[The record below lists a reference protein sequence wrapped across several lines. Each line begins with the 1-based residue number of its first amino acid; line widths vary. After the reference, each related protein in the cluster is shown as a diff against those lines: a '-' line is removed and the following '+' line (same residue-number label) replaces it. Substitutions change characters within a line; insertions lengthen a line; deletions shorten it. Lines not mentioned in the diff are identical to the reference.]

1 MELLYKFFGVSVKF
15 YAADIII
22 YESTKKEMAVSRSSI
37 LKSNVRSRIL
47 SVSSLASLEN
57 SAIIDIRSRSAY
69 LADHIANSVNL
80 TTKDEIL
87 DFIERNPKAQYILCC
102 FSSTRAQNLAK
113 QIDNPLVK
121 FYDGNLIEAKESGVQ
136 FTSSDDRFIA
146 LLNDTRAQ
154 ILARYKKYKRAW
166 IVTFS
171 GGKDSTCVLQ
181 LMYEMIT
188 KLPKDELNPTYAI
201 LSDTLVE
208 APNVAVYFKNIV
220 KAINLDAKM
229 RGLPFEI
236 IVAHPSP
243 QNEFWV
249 NLIGKGYPSPTR
261 IFRWCT
267 ERLKINPMKSI
278 VKSIVEKHGSAI
290 MTLGVRKSE
299 SMNRR
304 RSIEKRTVSEDG
316 FSKHD
321 DYENVLIYSPITEWL
336 TEDVWSYLTTQNPPP
351 WGISHAKL
359 FSLYSQA
366 SGDECQFI
374 IDKSQSS
381 CGGSRFGC
389 WVCTLV
395 NEDKSMQGFIKSGE
409 SSLVVLNEFRN
420 FIKEARENRSMRCDF
435 KKDGSFRPGPFTSS
449 ARKEILRRL
458 LRAEAEFKACGGSEL
473 ISDEQLGMIAKI
485 WEKEFDSESSCITIS
500 KEFGRMQNIEIST
513 PILEDIDLIDTTS
526 KGGEAAK
533 RIISE
538 IVRKEG
544 IKDNEIYEIIMKN
557 IDDETAKLG
566 ESDDIL

>member
-1 MELLYKFFGVSVKF
+1 M
-15 YAADIII
+15 
-22 YESTKKEMAVSRSSI
+22 SRSSI
-37 LKSNVRSRIL
+37 LKSNVRSRIS

-374 IDKSQSS
+374 IDRSQSS

-409 SSLVVLNEFRN
+409 SSLAVLNEFRN

-500 KEFGRMQNIEIST
+500 KEFGRMQNIEILT
-513 PILEDIDLIDTTS
+513 PILEDVDLIDTTS

>member
-1 MELLYKFFGVSVKF
+1 V
-15 YAADIII
+15 DIII
-22 YESTKKEMAVSRSSI
+22 HKSTKKEAVVSRSSI
-37 LKSNVRSRIL
+37 LKSNVRSRIS

-181 LMYEMIT
+181 LMYEMII

-208 APNVAVYFKNIV
+208 APNVAIYFKNIV

-336 TEDVWSYLTTQNPPP
+336 TEDVWNYLTTQNPPP

-409 SSLVVLNEFRN
+409 SSLAVLNEFRN

-566 ESDDIL
+566 DSDDIL

>member
-1 MELLYKFFGVSVKF
+1 M
-15 YAADIII
+15 
-22 YESTKKEMAVSRSSI
+22 SRSSI
-37 LKSNVRSRIL
+37 LKSNVRSRIS

-181 LMYEMIT
+181 LMYEMII

-208 APNVAVYFKNIV
+208 APNVAIYFKNIV

-336 TEDVWSYLTTQNPPP
+336 TEDVWNYLTTQNPPP

-409 SSLVVLNEFRN
+409 SSLAVLNEFRN

-566 ESDDIL
+566 DSDDIL

>member
-1 MELLYKFFGVSVKF
+1 M
-15 YAADIII
+15 
-22 YESTKKEMAVSRSSI
+22 SRSSI
-37 LKSNVRSRIL
+37 LKSNVRSRIS

-409 SSLVVLNEFRN
+409 SSLAVLNEFRN

-513 PILEDIDLIDTTS
+513 PILEDVDLIDTTS

>member
-1 MELLYKFFGVSVKF
+1 M
-15 YAADIII
+15 DIII
-22 YESTKKEMAVSRSSI
+22 HKSTKKEAVVSRSSI
-37 LKSNVRSRIL
+37 LKSNVRSRIS

-409 SSLVVLNEFRN
+409 SSLAVLNEFRN

-513 PILEDIDLIDTTS
+513 PILEDVDLINTTS

>member
-1 MELLYKFFGVSVKF
+1 M
-15 YAADIII
+15 
-22 YESTKKEMAVSRSSI
+22 
-37 LKSNVRSRIL
+37 

-166 IVTFS
+166 IITFS

-278 VKSIVEKHGSAI
+278 VKNIVEKHGSAI

-409 SSLVVLNEFRN
+409 SSLAVLNEFRN

-458 LRAEAEFKACGGSEL
+458 LRAEAEFKACSGSEL

-500 KEFGRMQNIEIST
+500 KGFGRMQNIEIST
-513 PILEDIDLIDTTS
+513 PILEDVDLIDTTS
-526 KGGEAAK
+526 KSGEAAK

>member
-1 MELLYKFFGVSVKF
+1 M
-15 YAADIII
+15 
-22 YESTKKEMAVSRSSI
+22 
-37 LKSNVRSRIL
+37 
-47 SVSSLASLEN
+47 
-57 SAIIDIRSRSAY
+57 
-69 LADHIANSVNL
+69 
-80 TTKDEIL
+80 
-87 DFIERNPKAQYILCC
+87 
-102 FSSTRAQNLAK
+102 
-113 QIDNPLVK
+113 
-121 FYDGNLIEAKESGVQ
+121 
-136 FTSSDDRFIA
+136 
-146 LLNDTRAQ
+146 
-154 ILARYKKYKRAW
+154 
-166 IVTFS
+166 
-171 GGKDSTCVLQ
+171 Q

-229 RGLPFEI
+229 RELPFEI

-249 NLIGKGYPSPTR
+249 NLIGKGYPSSTR

-278 VKSIVEKHGSAI
+278 VKNIVEKHGSAI

-409 SSLVVLNEFRN
+409 SSLAVLNEFRN
-420 FIKEARENRSMRCDF
+420 FIKEARENCSMRCDF

-513 PILEDIDLIDTTS
+513 PILEDIDLINTTS

>member
-1 MELLYKFFGVSVKF
+1 M
-15 YAADIII
+15 
-22 YESTKKEMAVSRSSI
+22 SRSSI
-37 LKSNVRSRIL
+37 LKSNVRSRIS

-409 SSLVVLNEFRN
+409 SSLAVLNEFRN

-513 PILEDIDLIDTTS
+513 PILEDVDLIDTTS

-566 ESDDIL
+566 DSDDIL

>member
-1 MELLYKFFGVSVKF
+1 M
-15 YAADIII
+15 
-22 YESTKKEMAVSRSSI
+22 SRSSI
-37 LKSNVRSRIL
+37 LKSNVRSRIS

-374 IDKSQSS
+374 IDRSQSS

-409 SSLVVLNEFRN
+409 SSLAVLNEFRN

-513 PILEDIDLIDTTS
+513 PILEDVDLIDTTS

>member
-188 KLPKDELNPTYAI
+188 KLPKNELNPTYAI

>member
-1 MELLYKFFGVSVKF
+1 M
-15 YAADIII
+15 
-22 YESTKKEMAVSRSSI
+22 SRSSI
-37 LKSNVRSRIL
+37 LKSNVRSRIS

-146 LLNDTRAQ
+146 LLNYTRAQ
-154 ILARYKKYKRAW
+154 VLARYKKYKRAW
-166 IVTFS
+166 IITFS

-409 SSLVVLNEFRN
+409 SSLAVLNEFRN

-513 PILEDIDLIDTTS
+513 PILEDVDLIDTTS

>member
-1 MELLYKFFGVSVKF
+1 M
-15 YAADIII
+15 
-22 YESTKKEMAVSRSSI
+22 SRSSI